1 MTNKKIERQAHHK
14 PDAPDTNTHPP
25 IFTPAE
31 NLSNSFLM
39 TREEVARLLNCS
51 KATVVALSRAG
62 HIQLI
67 ETPLGVRYEG
77 MAALAVWRRGRPF
90 MGKWKC

>member
-1 MTNKKIERQAHHK
+1 MKKIATDLTTKSAAH
-14 PDAPDTNTHPP
+14 TTHAA
-25 IFTPAE
+25 IFPEAK

-51 KATVVALSRAG
+51 KATVDALSRAG
-62 HIQLI
+62 HIQPI

-77 MAALAVWRRGRPF
+77 MAALAVWRRGKPWQ
-90 MGKWKC
+90 GKWRVSQ